1 MGRVLVCVCDGGV
14 CVAAARVYWSCK
26 REQEWATDLTSN
38 ESGVLPSEG
47 VSVGEKKTSSWCCIK
62 GAAAV
67 RWSALVYK

>member
-1 MGRVLVCVCDGGV
+1 MYWWG
-14 CVAAARVYWSCK
+14 CVAAARVYWSCE
-26 REQEWATDLTSN
+26 REQEWATDLIRN

>member
-1 MGRVLVCVCDGGV
+1 M
-14 CVAAARVYWSCK
+14 YWRCE
-26 REQEWATDLTSN
+26 REIEWATDLTSN

-62 GAAAV
+62 GAAAM